1 MDRKEH
7 LVDYKF
13 EDFKKSADYL
23 KSIIG
28 DFEPEIAIILGTGL
42 GGYDKK
48 IENAISV
55 PYADIP
61 NFLVSTA
68 PDHAGKFIFG
78 TIEGR
83 KVCCMSG
90 RFHSYEGYSF
100 RELVIPVRV
109 IKLLNPKLLILTNAA
124 GAINKS
130 YQVGDIMV
138 IKDQIKLTGPS
149 PLVGENIPE
158 FGPRFFDTSN
168 MYNKDLRKIAL
179 DCAKYTK
186 LNIHEGVYFF
196 FGGPQYES
204 PAEIVAARILGG
216 DAAGMSTVTEAL
228 TAAHCGL
235 PVLGLSVMT
244 NMAAGVLDQ
253 PLTAEEVTETSE
265 RVAEEFSAYF
275 TEILRRLP

>member
-1 MDRKEH
+1 M
-7 LVDYKF
+7 DYKY

-23 KSIIG
+23 KKMIG

-48 IENAISV
+48 VENAISV

-100 RELVIPVRV
+100 PELVIPVRV
-109 IKLLNPKLLILTNAA
+109 IKLLNPKLLVLTNAA

-130 YQVGDIMV
+130 YNVGDIMI
-138 IKDQIKLTGPS
+138 IKDHIKLSGSS
-149 PLVGENIPE
+149 PLAGDNISE
-158 FGPRFFDTSN
+158 FGPRFFDISN

-179 DCAKYTK
+179 DCAKSTT
-186 LNIHEGVYFF
+186 LTVHEGVYFF
-196 FGGPQYES
+196 FTGPQYET
-204 PAEIVAARILGG
+204 PAEIVAARTLGG

-244 NMAAGVLDQ
+244 NMAAGVLDK

-265 RVAEEFSAYF
+265 RIAEEFACYF

>member
-1 MDRKEH
+1 MDYNYE
-7 LVDYKF
+7 Y
-13 EDFKKSADYL
+13 FKKSADYL
-23 KSIIG
+23 KGIIG

-42 GGYDKK
+42 GGYDKR

-100 RELVIPVRV
+100 PELVIPVRV
-109 IKLLNPKLLILTNAA
+109 IKLLNPKLLVLTNAA

-130 YQVGDIMV
+130 YNVGDIMI
-138 IKDQIKLTGPS
+138 IKDHIKLSGSS
-149 PLVGENIPE
+149 PMAGDNIPE
-158 FGPRFFDTSN
+158 FGPRFFDISN
-168 MYNKDLRKIAL
+168 MYDKELRKIAL
-179 DCAKYTK
+179 DCAKSTT
-186 LNIHEGVYFF
+186 LTVHEGVYFF
-196 FGGPQYES
+196 FTGPQYET
-204 PAEIVAARILGG
+204 PAEIVAARTLGG

-253 PLTAEEVTETSE
+253 PLTAEEVSETSE
-265 RVAEEFSAYF
+265 MVAAEFARYF
-275 TEILRRLP
+275 TDILRKLP

>member
-1 MDRKEH
+1 MN
-7 LVDYKF
+7 YKY
-13 EDFKKSADYL
+13 EDFKVSADYL
-23 KSIIG
+23 KRIIG

-42 GGYDKK
+42 GDYDKR
-48 IENAISV
+48 IENAVVV

-68 PDHAGKFIFG
+68 PDHAGKLIFG

-100 RELVIPVRV
+100 KELVIPVRV
-109 IKLLNPKLLILTNAA
+109 IKLLNPKLLVLTNAA

-130 YQVGDIMV
+130 YNVGDIMV
-138 IKDQIKLTGPS
+138 IRDHIKLTGTS

-168 MYNKDLRKIAL
+168 MYHRDLRKIAL
-179 DCAKYTK
+179 DCAKYTS
-186 LNIHEGVYFF
+186 LTIHEGVYFF

-204 PAEIVAARILGG
+204 PAEIVVARILGG

-253 PLTAEEVTETSE
+253 PLTAEEVTETSL
-265 RVAEEFSAYF
+265 RVAEEFAAYF

>member
-1 MDRKEH
+1 MG
-7 LVDYKF
+7 YKY

-23 KSIIG
+23 KGIIG

-42 GGYDKK
+42 GGYDKN

-100 RELVIPVRV
+100 PELVIPVRV
-109 IKLLNPKLLILTNAA
+109 IKLLNPKFLVLTNAA

-130 YQVGDIMV
+130 YNVGDIMI
-138 IKDQIKLTGPS
+138 IKDHIKLTGAS
-149 PLVGENIPE
+149 PLAGDNISE
-158 FGPRFFDTSN
+158 FGPRFFDITN

-179 DCAKYTK
+179 DCAKNTK
-186 LNIHEGVYFF
+186 LTVHEGVYFF
-196 FGGPQYES
+196 FTGPQFETS
-204 PAEIVAARILGG
+204 AEIVAARMLGG

-253 PLTAEEVTETSE
+253 PLTSEEVGETAD
-265 RVAEEFSAYF
+265 RIAKEFALYF

>member
-1 MDRKEH
+1 M
-7 LVDYKF
+7 DYKF

-23 KSIIG
+23 KGIIG

-42 GGYDKK
+42 GGYDKR
-48 IENAISV
+48 IENPVSV
-55 PYADIP
+55 PYSDIP

-130 YQVGDIMV
+130 YNVGDIMV

-149 PLVGENIPE
+149 PLAGENISE

-168 MYNKDLRKIAL
+168 MYNRDLRKIAL

-186 LNIHEGVYFF
+186 LTIHEGVYFF

-265 RVAEEFSAYF
+265 RVAEEFAVYF